1 MVVLPSMDD
10 QLLPIFRDWVIDVM
24 YGFCRFLK
32 SFNWI
37 PLLSSGEIATKPAN
51 PLIDSYRSQSS
62 FRDKLQEYKDIKE
75 LNRAGSSSP
84 EKPRSNTSSSIQ
96 SNASV
101 KKAGHGT
108 NEEFGEEM
116 TELWDRPSSNCLPEI
131 YPSIDRFHFLLNTF
145 NQAEC

>member
-1 MVVLPSMDD
+1 MT
-10 QLLPIFRDWVIDVM
+10 
-24 YGFCRFLK
+24 
-32 SFNWI
+32 
-37 PLLSSGEIATKPAN
+37 LLSSGEIATKPAN

-62 FRDKLQEYKDIKE
+62 FRDRLQEYKDIKE

-101 KKAGHGT
+101 KKRVHGT

-116 TELWDRPSSNCLPEI
+116 TEL
-131 YPSIDRFHFLLNTF
+131 
-145 NQAEC
+145 